1 MLEKSK
7 IEADN
12 KALLDQKDEE
22 LRKLKAQLDA
32 QKQKQEEDM
41 KKKADDE
48 LKQQRENLQHAMIDL
63 QVEVKPDAKT
73 ST

>member
-12 KALLDQKDEE
+12 KALLDQKDDE

-32 QKQKQEEDM
+32 
-41 KKKADDE
+41 
-48 LKQQRENLQHAMIDL
+48 
-63 QVEVKPDAKT
+63 
-73 ST
+73 

>member
-22 LRKLKAQLDA
+22 LRQLKAQLDA
-32 QKQKQEEDM
+32 
-41 KKKADDE
+41 
-48 LKQQRENLQHAMIDL
+48 
-63 QVEVKPDAKT
+63 
-73 ST
+73 

>member
-32 QKQKQEEDM
+32 
-41 KKKADDE
+41 
-48 LKQQRENLQHAMIDL
+48 
-63 QVEVKPDAKT
+63 
-73 ST
+73 